1 MNFQGWRRAYGR
13 KSRPGSGPAQT
24 MAAPC
29 SRCVFGLLRAQPP
42 VFLHRSLYSATPP
55 RDVLL
60 FQHERGRFFTILGLF
75 CAGQGVFWAS
85 LSVAVFSR
93 PPVPAQPRDAAPSR
107 WDLRSALWRY
117 GLAVG
122 CGAIG
127 TLVLAAGLLFSLRSV
142 RSVML
147 RAGGQQVT
155 LTTHAPFGW
164 GAHITVPLN
173 QVSCM
178 AHRGEV
184 PAVLPLKVKGRRFY
198 FLLDKAGHFPNT
210 QLFDNTVGAYRSL

>member
-1 MNFQGWRRAYGR
+1 
-13 KSRPGSGPAQT
+13 
-24 MAAPC
+24 MAAPG
-29 SRCVFGLLRAQPP
+29 RRWLVRLLVAVRDFPARRT
-42 VFLHRSLYSATPP
+42 LHEWAPP

-60 FQHERGRFFTILGLF
+60 FEHERGRFFTVLGLF

-85 LSVAVFSR
+85 LAVAALAR
-93 PPVPAQPRDAAPSR
+93 PPVPARPPDAEIPDPGR
-107 WDLRSALWRY
+107 WDVRSALWRY

-142 RSVML
+142 RSVTL
-147 RAGGQQVT
+147 QAGGKQVT
-155 LTTHAPFGW
+155 LTTHAPFGL
-164 GAHITVPLN
+164 GAQLTVPLS

-184 PAVLPLKVKGRRFY
+184 PAMLPLKVKGRRFY
-198 FLLDKAGHFPNT
+198 FLLDKAGYFPNT
-210 QLFDNTVGAYRSL
+210 KLFDNTVGAYRSL